1 MLKIIDNQITP
12 EQEKEFG
19 PDNPEAFSLMQTSLK
34 LINQDKVNELFQDD
48 DYESDSGIGG
58 DKHGLYAF
66 AKCNHDCSKYY
77 VQVRKDGKDTN

>member
-34 LINQDKVNELFQDD
+34 LIN
-48 DYESDSGIGG
+48 
-58 DKHGLYAF
+58 
-66 AKCNHDCSKYY
+66 
-77 VQVRKDGKDTN
+77 